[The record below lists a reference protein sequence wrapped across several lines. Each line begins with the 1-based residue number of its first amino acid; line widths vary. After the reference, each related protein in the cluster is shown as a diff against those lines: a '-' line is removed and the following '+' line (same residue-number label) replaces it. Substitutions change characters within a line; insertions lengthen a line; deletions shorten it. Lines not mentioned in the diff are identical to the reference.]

1 MKNTITAI
9 LISLLASVSCIKDY
23 PDPEFE
29 LKQGDRIPEFS
40 ITMSDGT
47 AMTSEQL
54 SHGQAIIMFFHT
66 GCPDCQNTLPSV
78 QKIYDEYKDRV
89 SFALI
94 SREQSEEEI
103 KDYWQE
109 KEYTLPF
116 SAQKD
121 RKIYNLFAT
130 SRVPRVYI
138 CNEGVITRIYT
149 DDPTARYEDL
159 LTDLSSIEFFS
170 NMMETYR

>member
-1 MKNTITAI
+1 M
-9 LISLLASVSCIKDY
+9 
-23 PDPEFE
+23 
-29 LKQGDRIPEFS
+29 
-40 ITMSDGT
+40 
-47 AMTSEQL
+47 
-54 SHGQAIIMFFHT
+54 
-66 GCPDCQNTLPSV
+66 
-78 QKIYDEYKDRV
+78 

-149 DDPTARYEDL
+149 DDPIARYEDL

>member
-1 MKNTITAI
+1 MKNIITAI

-29 LKQGDRIPEFS
+29 LKPGDRIPEFS

-54 SHGQAIIMFFHT
+54 SHGPAIIMFFHT

-103 KDYWQE
+103 KDYWKE
-109 KEYTLPF
+109 KGYTLPF

-138 CNEGVITRIYT
+138 CNEGKITRIYT
-149 DDPTARYEDL
+149 DEPIPTYEDL
-159 LTDLSSIEFFS
+159 LTDIMSIIYV
-170 NMMETYR
+170 NDLI

>member
-9 LISLLASVSCIKDY
+9 LISLLASVSCIKDD
-23 PDPEFE
+23 PDTEFE
-29 LKQGDRIPEFS
+29 LKPGDMIPEFS

-47 AMTSEQL
+47 KMTTDQL
-54 SHGQAIIMFFHT
+54 SQGPALIMFFHT

-94 SREQSEEEI
+94 SREQSDNDI
-103 KDYWQE
+103 QSYWQE
-109 KEYTLPF
+109 KGYTLPF

-138 CNEGVITRIYT
+138 CNDGKITRIYT
-149 DDPTARYEDL
+149 DDPIPTYEDL
-159 LTDLSSIEFFS
+159 LTDIMSIIYV
-170 NMMETYR
+170 NDLI